1 MLKIWVCLMKVCE
14 DDEDKEEGM
23 KKMKKKNQVLVIHD

>member
-1 MLKIWVCLMKVCE
+1 LMKVCE

-23 KKMKKKNQVLVIHD
+23 KGMKKKNQVLVIHD